1 MAFQL
6 SDGTGLPVDVP
17 FTIGTTNY
25 PANWLRLSTAE
36 EKTALG
42 IVEVADPKVYDNR
55 FYWNDGSAK
64 ELDDVN
70 ATYAEDALD
79 GSYKKG
85 DLKKD
90 ADGNQL
96 IIYGVKTILKSQE
109 KATAQSLLS
118 KYDWY
123 VTRKS
128 EKGTAIPA
136 EITTYR
142 DAVRTACNTRETE
155 ISNCA
160 DTAALVT
167 LYGNTE
173 KDGVITQNMTQYPPD
188 PNKS

>member
-6 SDGTGLPVDVP
+6 SDGTGFPVDVP

-36 EKTALG
+36 EKTAIG
-42 IVEVADPKVYDNR
+42 IVEVADPKIYDNR
-55 FYWNDGSAK
+55 FYWSDGSAK

-173 KDGVITQNMTQYPPD
+173 KDGVITQNMTQYPTD

>member
-25 PANWLRLSTAE
+25 PANWLRLSTAA
-36 EKTALG
+36 EKTAIG

-96 IIYGVKTILKSQE
+96 IIYGVKSILKKQE

-142 DAVRTACNTRETE
+142 DAIRTACNTRETE

-173 KDGVITQNMTQYPPD
+173 KDGVITQNMTQYPTD
-188 PNKS
+188 PYKS